1 MADGDRI
8 PKVLVVDDEP
18 NIREL
23 VEVALKFHGCAV
35 AVSASGKDALH
46 QAEAY
51 EPDLMI
57 LDVMLPDMDGF
68 EVCRTLRADGNDVP
82 VIFLTA
88 RDTTSDTIRG
98 LTLGGDDY
106 VTKPF
111 SVEALVARV
120 RAVLRRTARAP
131 GGETQPGGTG
141 ALLQVGDLEL
151 DEEHWI
157 VRRAGIPVELSP
169 TEFRLLAY
177 LMRNQG
183 RMLTRQQLLENVWG
197 WEFAGQSQVVETYV
211 SYLRRKLDPLGP
223 AADPHPARCRVQPA
237 RAAGS
242 RAREQMRYTR
252 RQPTGRGRLSLR
264 SRLLAG
270 LITITALFLI
280 VMGVVTTVVLGNIE
294 QDQFNTDLGLTV
306 KESLSEIANLQNGY
320 AAAYI
325 NLASRIDRD
334 LVRAVGYRQRP
345 AEPAEQPDRQP
356 AGDGVLRA
364 ESGPDAVHH
373 LPVRRADP
381 DRDLAAGSTSG
392 PPART
397 ACCRPGRTSCW
408 WRARTT
414 RSATRSAG

>member
-68 EVCRTLRADGNDVP
+68 EVCRALRADGNDVP

-106 VTKPF
+106 ITKPF

-120 RAVLRRTARAP
+120 RAVLRRARRQTGKDA
-131 GGETQPGGTG
+131 GGSGGDAGG
-141 ALLQVGDLEL
+141 AIMRVGDLEL
-151 DEEHWI
+151 DEDHWT
-157 VRRAGIPVELSP
+157 VRRAGTPVELSP

-223 AADPHPARCRVQPA
+223 PLIHTQ
-237 RAAGS
+237 
-242 RAREQMRYTR
+242 
-252 RQPTGRGRLSLR
+252 RGVGYSLR
-264 SRLLAG
+264 VPPEAER
-270 LITITALFLI
+270 
-280 VMGVVTTVVLGNIE
+280 
-294 QDQFNTDLGLTV
+294 
-306 KESLSEIANLQNGY
+306 
-320 AAAYI
+320 
-325 NLASRIDRD
+325 ASR
-334 LVRAVGYRQRP
+334 
-345 AEPAEQPDRQP
+345 
-356 AGDGVLRA
+356 
-364 ESGPDAVHH
+364 
-373 LPVRRADP
+373 
-381 DRDLAAGSTSG
+381 
-392 PPART
+392 
-397 ACCRPGRTSCW
+397 
-408 WRARTT
+408 
-414 RSATRSAG
+414 

>member
-35 AVSASGKDALH
+35 SVSASGKDALH

-68 EVCRTLRADGNDVP
+68 EVCRTLRSEGNDVP

-120 RAVLRRTARAP
+120 RAVLRRTTRAP
-131 GGETQPGGTG
+131 GGDGPGDDA
-141 ALLQVGDLEL
+141 ALLTVGDLEL
-151 DEEHWI
+151 DEEHWA
-157 VRRAGIPVELSP
+157 VRRNGTAVELSP

-197 WEFAGQSQVVETYV
+197 WEFAGESQVVETYV

-223 AADPHPARCRVQPA
+223 PLIHTQRGVGYSLRPPPETERAGRSEPDAAARAWPRQAVAAVAVAGRADHGDRPVPHHHGRGHHRGAGQLRAGPVQLRPVADRPDQAERAQQPA
-237 RAAGS
+237 
-242 RAREQMRYTR
+242 
-252 RQPTGRGRLSLR
+252 GRVRGG
-264 SRLLAG
+264 LL
-270 LITITALFLI
+270 
-280 VMGVVTTVVLGNIE
+280 
-294 QDQFNTDLGLTV
+294 
-306 KESLSEIANLQNGY
+306 
-320 AAAYI
+320 
-325 NLASRIDRD
+325 
-334 LVRAVGYRQRP
+334 QRP
-345 AEPAEQPDRQP
+345 AGHGAGGGRAAARP
-356 AGDGVLRA
+356 AGADGLSR
-364 ESGPDAVHH
+364 
-373 LPVRRADP
+373 
-381 DRDLAAGSTSG
+381 
-392 PPART
+392 
-397 ACCRPGRTSCW
+397 RPGGHPPGLGGLP
-408 WRARTT
+408 RAV
-414 RSATRSAG
+414 SARGAVPHRGAQAIRP

>member
-35 AVSASGKDALH
+35 SVSATGKDALH
-46 QAEAY
+46 QAETY

-68 EVCRTLRADGNDVP
+68 EVCRALRQDGNDVP

-120 RAVLRRTARAP
+120 RAVLRRTARTP
-131 GGETQPGGTG
+131 GDG
-141 ALLQVGDLEL
+141 AASGSAMLQVGDLEL
-151 DEEHWI
+151 DEEHWV
-157 VRRAGIPVELSP
+157 VRRAGTQVELSP

-223 AADPHPARCRVQPA
+223 PMIHTQ
-237 RAAGS
+237 
-242 RAREQMRYTR
+242 
-252 RQPTGRGRLSLR
+252 RGVGYSLR
-264 SRLLAG
+264 PPP
-270 LITITALFLI
+270 
-280 VMGVVTTVVLGNIE
+280 E
-294 QDQFNTDLGLTV
+294 
-306 KESLSEIANLQNGY
+306 
-320 AAAYI
+320 
-325 NLASRIDRD
+325 
-334 LVRAVGYRQRP
+334 
-345 AEPAEQPDRQP
+345 AERVPR
-356 AGDGVLRA
+356 
-364 ESGPDAVHH
+364 
-373 LPVRRADP
+373 
-381 DRDLAAGSTSG
+381 
-392 PPART
+392 
-397 ACCRPGRTSCW
+397 
-408 WRARTT
+408 
-414 RSATRSAG
+414 